1 MKPKRSH
8 VDSMHKKQLE
18 SDIHPFEA
26 TPSGI
31 RLLFCWIIPLLRYGY
46 KNTIEMEDMYPVV
59 EADSVQI
66 VAKHLEKNWEEELRR
81 WKEHQRKPNL
91 LRALMKTIIVNLALI
106 SIPLLFQV
114 CIVSVSISV
123 LLAEFVHIFYE
134 EDSTNIKLFLFAT
147 LLVLHRILSAFLI
160 NPAFFWS
167 NRLGMRSKVAL
178 SGLIFQKILRLSQS
192 SLRQSSTGRIVN
204 ILSTDVQVFHK
215 AIILV
220 HHLWLVPI
228 QAVVSSIVLWYF
240 LGPTAILCLVMVFM
254 MFPIMMVV
262 SKVNSKVRLQKSLR
276 TDERVGMM
284 NEIINAMQVIKVHGW
299 EKPFTER
306 LQSARR
312 SELSRIHQLCQ
323 IRTMEMT
330 LPFTAGQLILFAT
343 IITFATSGNLL
354 TSRAVF
360 VTLPLSLALMK
371 EVALHFFSSC
381 VSWGEVFVVMKRIQK
396 FLLLEE
402 LNSGVT
408 GYENQ
413 PSDNFSPTGDQ
424 LHPGDSKEN
433 EDVVIPLLSEM
444 KRPSSVGN
452 ETPAITSSNLSVEWS
467 HQCDDKAFSLKGI
480 SFSVSPG
487 EVVAVIGPVGAG
499 KSMLLM
505 GLLGELP
512 ITHGH
517 YNASKKIG
525 YASQQPWVFS
535 GTIRENILFGREYE
549 EKRFRKV
556 LEQCDLNED
565 LSQYADKDLTL
576 VGEKGVKLSGGQRSR
591 VGLARVLYS
600 DTNVYLLDD
609 PLSAVDSRVGRHLF
623 ERCISG
629 SSKAILL
636 VTHQLQYLKT
646 VDRILIIKEGE
657 MSGYGTYQEL
667 QDAGIDFGSLL
678 SETSEDDDF
687 QEEITSEKLIQND
700 EKRPEE
706 KSIHQENEVTKQDKA
721 GNSWQPNKDSSKSD
735 TLCDSKGIKKLTE
748 NEEKFEKKEEGSV
761 NQGVYRE
768 YIMAGATPLVLIFFL
783 VIDMSAQSFDI
794 LSNWWLATWTK
805 KEESCV
811 LQYSQETCLSN
822 VTMIEDYALFTPTM
836 GRSYFYLIYA
846 IFVTSLLLLIFIT
859 VRWLFFIL
867 IKASTNLHNKMFE
880 AVIRSPQQ
888 FFIINPVGRI
898 LNRFTKDLGIME
910 DRLTFL
916 FVHVNYFLL
925 NILAIYIFVAITNP
939 FILIVMVPLVGVCW
953 VIRNYY
959 MQTSR
964 DVKRL
969 ESLANSPVYS
979 HLSLTISGLATV
991 RAFKTQKF
999 MYRQYCAHQNLNT
1012 STEFLHISLERW
1024 LSINM
1029 EAIQCILCVVLVYG
1043 SILVNMY
1050 FTIDGAKLGV
1060 SLAYLIGLAGE
1071 FAYSVRLTAE
1081 LENLMVAT
1089 ERVVEYTKLEPEAP
1103 LQTDSIPSKDWP
1115 QNGGIIF
1122 KNVSLK
1128 YTSNGQLALKKLNAA
1143 IQPKEKA

>member
-1 MKPKRSH
+1 M
-8 VDSMHKKQLE
+8 
-18 SDIHPFEA
+18 
-26 TPSGI
+26 
-31 RLLFCWIIPLLRYGY
+31 LL
-46 KNTIEMEDMYPVV
+46 
-59 EADSVQI
+59 
-66 VAKHLEKNWEEELRR
+66 
-81 WKEHQRKPNL
+81 
-91 LRALMKTIIVNLALI
+91 
-106 SIPLLFQV
+106 
-114 CIVSVSISV
+114 
-123 LLAEFVHIFYE
+123 
-134 EDSTNIKLFLFAT
+134 
-147 LLVLHRILSAFLI
+147 
-160 NPAFFWS
+160 
-167 NRLGMRSKVAL
+167 SK
-178 SGLIFQKILRLSQS
+178 
-192 SLRQSSTGRIVN
+192 
-204 ILSTDVQVFHK
+204 
-215 AIILV
+215 
-220 HHLWLVPI
+220 
-228 QAVVSSIVLWYF
+228 
-240 LGPTAILCLVMVFM
+240 
-254 MFPIMMVV
+254 
-262 SKVNSKVRLQKSLR
+262 
-276 TDERVGMM
+276 
-284 NEIINAMQVIKVHGW
+284 
-299 EKPFTER
+299 
-306 LQSARR
+306 
-312 SELSRIHQLCQ
+312 ELSRYVYID
-323 IRTMEMT
+323 
-330 LPFTAGQLILFAT
+330 PTASINLRRSLI
-343 IITFATSGNLL
+343 G
-354 TSRAVF
+354 
-360 VTLPLSLALMK
+360 LSKPQAD
-371 EVALHFFSSC
+371 
-381 VSWGEVFVVMKRIQK
+381 R
-396 FLLLEE
+396 
-402 LNSGVT
+402 
-408 GYENQ
+408 
-413 PSDNFSPTGDQ
+413 
-424 LHPGDSKEN
+424 
-433 EDVVIPLLSEM
+433 
-444 KRPSSVGN
+444 RN

-512 ITHGH
+512 VTHGH
-517 YNASKKIG
+517 YNVSKKIG

-556 LEQCDLNED
+556 LEQCDLNQD

-636 VTHQLQYLKT
+636 VTHQLQYLKA

-721 GNSWQPNKDSSKSD
+721 GQSWQPNKDSSKSD

-748 NEEKFEKKEEGSV
+748 NEENFEKKEEGSV
-761 NQGVYRE
+761 RQGVYRE

-867 IKASTNLHNKMFE
+867 IKASTNLHSQMFE

-888 FFIINPVGRI
+888 FFIINPVGKSSITYFLTLNNSCLLQANKPEDI
-898 LNRFTKDLGIME
+898 LFRSQQPGLLSSLVDHIWSGDSQGVQNSK
-910 DRLTFL
+910 
-916 FVHVNYFLL
+916 VHVPSVLCSSKSEH
-925 NILAIYIFVAITNP
+925 IYRVPSHFTREVALDQHGGNT
-939 FILIVMVPLVGVCW
+939 VHLVCC
-953 VIRNYY
+953 
-959 MQTSR
+959 S
-964 DVKRL
+964 
-969 ESLANSPVYS
+969 
-979 HLSLTISGLATV
+979 
-991 RAFKTQKF
+991 
-999 MYRQYCAHQNLNT
+999 C
-1012 STEFLHISLERW
+1012 
-1024 LSINM
+1024 
-1029 EAIQCILCVVLVYG
+1029 VYG

-1103 LQTDSIPSKDWP
+1103 LETDTVPSKDWP

-1122 KNVSLK
+1122 KNVSLR

-1143 IQPKEKA
+1143 IQPKEKIGIVGRTGAGTLTPILERTSPLYHRYPNPNPDLNKNISFIPQDPLLFQGTLRDNLDPFNEHSDEQLWTSLKEVQLQSKVQQEAEQLEMKIAEVEETTALAKSNWTDQLIQATIRHKFRDCTILTIAHRLSSIMDSDRVLVLEAGEIVEFDKPSKLLEDVNGHFTMFAGEADMDEKE